1 MNRGLYAFAGA
12 SATATA
18 AACAKRLDAPMT
30 NVSKRYFGFSRAG
43 SAGRRRVVS
52 SRSTSRRGTP

>member
-1 MNRGLYAFAGA
+1 MKSGLYAFAGA

-30 NVSKRYFGFSRAG
+30 KVSKRYFGFSRAV
-43 SAGRRRVVS
+43 ARRARRRA
-52 SRSTSRRGTP
+52 RAGA